1 MDLDNYLLKNS
12 KENEISSIIKSLAN
26 AAIKIST
33 SIRNIKAEK
42 IDSNNDKKINSD
54 GDIQKPLDIISDE
67 ILISFL
73 KKSPA
78 AGYASEEQE
87 GHIDFKNNNNF
98 IVFADPLD
106 GSSNIDV
113 NVSIGTIFSIMS
125 KNNLPLEKAFIQNG
139 SHQKSSG
146 FFVYG
151 PQTTLFMTVGVG
163 TSLFALDEVLGKFI
177 LIKDNINIPETT
189 TEFAINAAYRRFW
202 DSATLQYINDCQNGE
217 SGPRKKNF
225 GMRWVGS
232 LVADASRIFNRGG
245 IFLYPSD
252 MREKYKNGRLR
263 LTYEA
268 NPIAFLVEQAN
279 GEATD
284 GHKNILNLEVKEL
297 HQRSP
302 LIFGSKEEVL
312 EYKKTYSIL

>member
-26 AAIKIST
+26 AAIKISS

-98 IVFADPLD
+98 IVLADPLD

-163 TSLFALDEVLGKFI
+163 TSLFALDQVLGKFI

-284 GHKNILNLEVKEL
+284 GHNNILNLEVKEL

-312 EYKKTYSIL
+312 EYKKTYSSL

>member
-1 MDLDNYLLKNS
+1 MDLDNYLIKNS
-12 KENEISSIIKSLAN
+12 KENEISSIIKSVAN

-33 SIRNIKAEK
+33 DIRNVKAEK

-98 IVFADPLD
+98 IVLADPLD

-163 TSLFALDEVLGKFI
+163 TSLFALDEILGKFI
-177 LIKDNINIPETT
+177 LIKDNIKIPEKT

-202 DSATLQYINDCQNGE
+202 NSATLQYINDCQNGE

-268 NPIAFLVEQAN
+268 NPIAYLVEQAN

-284 GHKNILNLEVKEL
+284 GHKNILNLEVNEL

-312 EYKKTYSIL
+312 EYKKTYSSL

>member
-12 KENEISSIIKSLAN
+12 KEDEISSIIKSLAN
-26 AAIKIST
+26 AAIKISYT
-33 SIRNIKAEK
+33 IRSIKPQESI
-42 IDSNNDKKINSD
+42 SNNHRKLNSD

-67 ILISFL
+67 ILINFL
-73 KKSPA
+73 EKSPA

-87 GHIDFKNNNNF
+87 GFIDFKNNNNF
-98 IVFADPLD
+98 IVFTDPLD

-139 SHQKSSG
+139 SNQKSSG

-151 PQTTLFMTVGVG
+151 PQTTLFITVGVG
-163 TSLFALDEVLGKFI
+163 TSLFILNEIEGKFI
-177 LIKDNINIPETT
+177 LVKDKITIPEKTA
-189 TEFAINAAYRRFW
+189 EFAINAAYRRFW
-202 DSATLQYINDCQNGE
+202 DNATLQYIDDCQNGE

-232 LVADASRIFNRGG
+232 LIADAGRIFNRGG

-252 MREKYKNGRLR
+252 TREKYKNGRLR

-268 NPIAFLVEQAN
+268 NPIAYLVEQAK

-284 GHKNILNLEVKEL
+284 GHQNILNLEVKEL

-312 EYKKTYSIL
+312 EYKKLYSTL

>member
-98 IVFADPLD
+98 IVLADPLD

-284 GHKNILNLEVKEL
+284 GHKNIFKSRS
-297 HQRSP
+297 QRIAP
-302 LIFGSKEEVL
+302 KITINFWF
-312 EYKKTYSIL
+312 

>member
-1 MDLDNYLLKNS
+1 MDLNNYLLKNS
-12 KENEISSIIKSLAN
+12 KEEEITSIVESLAN
-26 AAIKIST
+26 AAIRISAT
-33 SIRNIKAEK
+33 IRSIKPQKSI
-42 IDSNNDKKINSD
+42 SNNDKKLNSD
-54 GDIQKPLDIISDE
+54 GDLQKPLDIISDE

-73 KKSPA
+73 DKSPA

-87 GHIDFKNNNNF
+87 GYIDFKNSNNF

-151 PQTTLFMTVGVG
+151 PQTTLFITLGIG
-163 TSLFALDEVLGKFI
+163 TTLFALDEKQDKFI

-189 TEFAINAAYRRFW
+189 NEFSINASYRRFW
-202 DSATLQYINDCQNGE
+202 DSATIQYINECQNGE
-217 SGPRKKNF
+217 SGSRNKNF

-284 GHKNILNLEVKEL
+284 GHKNILNLEVNEL
-297 HQRSP
+297 HQRSS
-302 LIFGSKEEVL
+302 LIFGSREEVL
-312 EYKKTYSIL
+312 EYKKSY

>member
-12 KENEISSIIKSLAN
+12 KEEEISSIIKSLTD
-26 AAIKIST
+26 AAIKISNIIR
-33 SIRNIKAEK
+33 SIKPQESI
-42 IDSNNDKKINSD
+42 SNNDRKLNSD

-67 ILISFL
+67 ILIDFL

-87 GHIDFKNNNNF
+87 GYIDFKNNNNF
-98 IVFADPLD
+98 VVFADPLD

-113 NVSIGTIFSIMS
+113 NVSIGTIFSIMF

-151 PQTTLFMTVGVG
+151 PQTTLFVTVGVG
-163 TSLFALDEVLGKFI
+163 TALFGLDETQGKFI
-177 LIKDNINIPETT
+177 LIRDNVVIPEKTN
-189 TEFAINAAYRRFW
+189 EFAINAAYRRFW
-202 DSATLQYINDCQNGE
+202 DNTTLKYITECQNGQ
-217 SGPRKKNF
+217 SGSRKKNF

-252 MREKYKNGRLR
+252 SREKYKNGRLR

-268 NPIAFLVEQAN
+268 NPIAYLVEQAK

-312 EYKKTYSIL
+312 EYKKSYSSL

>member
-1 MDLDNYLLKNS
+1 MDLESYLLKNC
-12 KENEISSIIKSLAN
+12 EEDEISSIVKSLAN
-26 AAIKIST
+26 ASIKISNT
-33 SIRNIKAEK
+33 IRSIKLHESI
-42 IDSNNDKKINSD
+42 SNNDSKLNSD

-73 KKSPA
+73 ENSPA

-87 GHIDFKNNNNF
+87 GCIDFKNNNNF

-151 PQTTLFMTVGVG
+151 PQTTLFVTVGAG
-163 TSLFALDEVLGKFI
+163 TALFGLDETQGKFI
-177 LIKDNINIPETT
+177 LIRDNIVIPEKTN
-189 TEFAINAAYRRFW
+189 EFAINAAYRRFW
-202 DSATLQYINDCQNGE
+202 DNTTLKYITECQNGQ

-279 GEATD
+279 GAATD
-284 GHKNILNLEVKEL
+284 GYKNILNLEVKEL

-312 EYKKTYSIL
+312 EYKKSYSSL

>member
-12 KENEISSIIKSLAN
+12 KENEISLIIKSLAN

-98 IVFADPLD
+98 IVLADPLD

-189 TEFAINAAYRRFW
+189 TEFAINAAYKRFW

-312 EYKKTYSIL
+312 EYKKTYSSL

>member
-1 MDLDNYLLKNS
+1 MDLNNYLLKNS
-12 KENEISSIIKSLAN
+12 KEDQISSIVKSLAD
-26 AAIKIST
+26 AAIRISNT
-33 SIRNIKAEK
+33 IRSIKPYESISKSDTK
-42 IDSNNDKKINSD
+42 LNSD

-67 ILISFL
+67 IILNFL

-87 GHIDFKNNNNF
+87 GYIDFKNNNNF

-125 KNNLPLEKAFIQNG
+125 KNKLPLEKAFIQKG
-139 SHQKSSG
+139 SYQKSSG

-151 PQTTLFMTVGVG
+151 PQTTLFITVGVG
-163 TSLFALDEVLGKFI
+163 TSLFALDEIQGKFI
-177 LIKDNINIPETT
+177 LIKDNITIPETT
-189 TEFAINAAYRRFW
+189 TEFAINAAYRRYW
-202 DSATLQYINDCQNGE
+202 DSTTLKYITECQNGE
-217 SGPRKKNF
+217 SGSRKKNF

-279 GEATD
+279 GVATD
-284 GHKNILNLEVKEL
+284 GHKNILDLEVNEL

-302 LIFGSKEEVL
+302 LIFGSKQEVL
-312 EYKKTYSIL
+312 EYKKS

>member
-98 IVFADPLD
+98 IVLADPLD

-151 PQTTLFMTVGVG
+151 PQTTLFITVGVG

-284 GHKNILNLEVKEL
+284 GHNNILNLEVKEL

>member
-12 KENEISSIIKSLAN
+12 KKNEISSIIKSLAN

-98 IVFADPLD
+98 IVLADPLD

-202 DSATLQYINDCQNGE
+202 DSATLHYINDCQNGE

-284 GHKNILNLEVKEL
+284 GHKNILNLEVNEL

-312 EYKKTYSIL
+312 EYKKTYSSL

>member
-1 MDLDNYLLKNS
+1 M
-12 KENEISSIIKSLAN
+12 
-26 AAIKIST
+26 
-33 SIRNIKAEK
+33 
-42 IDSNNDKKINSD
+42 
-54 GDIQKPLDIISDE
+54 
-67 ILISFL
+67 

-151 PQTTLFMTVGVG
+151 PQTTLFITVGVG
-163 TSLFALDEVLGKFI
+163 TSLFALDEIKGKFI
-177 LIKDNINIPETT
+177 LMKDNHTIPETT
-189 TEFAINAAYRRFW
+189 AEFAINAAYRRFW
-202 DSATLQYINDCQNGE
+202 DSATLNYITECQNGE
-217 SGPRKKNF
+217 SGSRKKNF

-252 MREKYKNGRLR
+252 TREKYKNGRLR

-284 GHKNILNLEVKEL
+284 GHKNILNIEVNEL

-312 EYKKTYSIL
+312 EYKKSYSNLKFF

>member
-1 MDLDNYLLKNS
+1 MDLDNYLLKSS

-98 IVFADPLD
+98 IVLADPLD

-189 TEFAINAAYRRFW
+189 TEFAINAAYKRFW

-284 GHKNILNLEVKEL
+284 GHNNILNLEVKEL

-312 EYKKTYSIL
+312 EYKKTYSNL

>member
-1 MDLDNYLLKNS
+1 MDLDNYLLNNS

-98 IVFADPLD
+98 IVLADPLD

-163 TSLFALDEVLGKFI
+163 TSLFALDEILGKFI

-284 GHKNILNLEVKEL
+284 GHKNILNLEVNEL

-312 EYKKTYSIL
+312 EYKKTYSNL

>member
-33 SIRNIKAEK
+33 SIRNIKVEK

-98 IVFADPLD
+98 IVLADPLD

-189 TEFAINAAYRRFW
+189 TEFAINAAYKRFW

-268 NPIAFLVEQAN
+268 NPIAFLVDQAN

-284 GHKNILNLEVKEL
+284 GHKNILDLEVNEL

>member
-98 IVFADPLD
+98 IVLADPLD

-189 TEFAINAAYRRFW
+189 TEFAINAAYKRFW

-284 GHKNILNLEVKEL
+284 GHNNILNLEVKEL

-312 EYKKTYSIL
+312 EYKKTYSSL

>member
-98 IVFADPLD
+98 IVLADPLD

-125 KNNLPLEKAFIQNG
+125 KNNLPLKKAFIQNG

-189 TEFAINAAYRRFW
+189 TEFAINAAYKRFW

-217 SGPRKKNF
+217 SGPRNKNF

-252 MREKYKNGRLR
+252 TREKYKNGRLR

-268 NPIAFLVEQAN
+268 NPIAYLVEQAN
-279 GEATD
+279 GKATD
-284 GHKNILNLEVKEL
+284 GHKNILNLEVNEL

-302 LIFGSKEEVL
+302 LIFGSKDEVL
-312 EYKKTYSIL
+312 EYKKSYSSL